1 MSLTH
6 RTGVRLFQERVAAT
20 PGPDGDESGCR
31 VVANVPRA
39 LAPPTVSQTVPDSPV
54 PRVALC
60 CNSKGAADLCD
71 GLHFLSADPNLQV
84 GSGYGGPVNI
94 LQGMAV
100 KEQGSWSDHYV
111 SSYYPH

>member
-6 RTGVRLFQERVAAT
+6 RTGVRLFQERAAAT

-31 VVANVPRA
+31 VVANVSRA

-60 CNSKGAADLCD
+60 CNSQGAAGLCD
-71 GLHFLSADPNLQV
+71 GLPFAQGHFGFTQLGDDLLDSVTGARHTVLLSADPNIQV
-84 GSGYGGPVNI
+84 GSG
-94 LQGMAV
+94 
-100 KEQGSWSDHYV
+100 
-111 SSYYPH
+111 